1 MDIEACIF
9 VQLKLDEIIMNVG
22 KPSVK
27 MTDYFSTFLLI
38 IMLKTIR
45 WKPEKS
51 LRKHLPK
58 TTQGRKRLART
69 SN

>member
-1 MDIEACIF
+1 MDIEAYIF
-9 VQLKLDEIIMNVG
+9 VQLKLDEIIINVD

-45 WKPEKS
+45 
-51 LRKHLPK
+51 
-58 TTQGRKRLART
+58 
-69 SN
+69 